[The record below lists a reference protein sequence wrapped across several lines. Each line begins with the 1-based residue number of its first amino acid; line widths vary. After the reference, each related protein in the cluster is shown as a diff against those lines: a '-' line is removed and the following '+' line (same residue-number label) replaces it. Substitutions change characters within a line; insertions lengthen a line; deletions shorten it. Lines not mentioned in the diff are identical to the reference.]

1 MIAPY
6 PPVPR
11 LMATWRWRRALVVSA
26 LLFAVTA
33 PLPIAAQAPG
43 GEGSASGILL
53 TGHDIALLGAA
64 TLGAAALTRL
74 DVRLRNA
81 LSDSLFHVK
90 HPGFTSAANRASLVT
105 ETVLM
110 LTGGTVWGIARL
122 RHDDGTADVA
132 LHTTEAVAS
141 TAMLIQVVRGAL
153 GRARPF
159 VIDDGGGMRRGDP
172 YEFQFLH
179 GFTSYNYRSFPSMHA
194 MASFAAASALSTEMR
209 QRNTPNRA
217 IIAPALY
224 LGAAMPALARMYL
237 DQHWASDVAMGV
249 FLGVFAGQKAV
260 TYSHDH
266 PDNIVDRK
274 LLRHALR
281 ATFTHDAGG
290 LSFAITPY

>member
-1 MIAPY
+1 MPPCPTRARAIGARMI
-6 PPVPR
+6 VNV
-11 LMATWRWRRALVVSA
+11 LLVAA
-26 LLFAVTA
+26 LLLGAA
-33 PLPIAAQAPG
+33 GPIAAHAQAPDTRAQ
-43 GEGSASGILL
+43 ASGVLL
-53 TGHDIALLGAA
+53 TGHDLALLGAA

-74 DVRLRNA
+74 DVRLANA
-81 LSDSLFHVK
+81 LDDSAFHVR

-110 LTGGTVWGIARL
+110 LTGGTVWGLARL

-132 LHTTEAVAS
+132 IHTTAAVAS
-141 TAMLIQVVRGAL
+141 TAMFIQVVRGVL
-153 GRARPF
+153 GRARPY
-159 VIDDGGGMRRGDP
+159 VIDDAGAMRNGDP
-172 YEFQFLH
+172 YDFQFLH

-194 MASFAAASALSTEMR
+194 MANFAAASALSTEMR

-217 IIAPALY
+217 IISPALY
-224 LGAAMPALARMYL
+224 LGATMPALARMYL

-260 TYSHDH
+260 NYSHDH
-266 PDNIVDRK
+266 PNNIVDRK
-274 LLRHALR
+274 LLRHAVR

>member
-1 MIAPY
+1 MIALY
-6 PPVPR
+6 SPVPVPV
-11 LMATWRWRRALVVSA
+11 ATWRWGRGLIVSA
-26 LLFAVTA
+26 LLAAVT
-33 PLPIAAQAPG
+33 PLPIRAQAPG
-43 GEGSASGILL
+43 GDGSPSGVLL
-53 TGHDIALLGAA
+53 TGHDLALMGAA

-74 DVRLRNA
+74 DIRVANA
-81 LSDSLFHVK
+81 LSDSAFHVK
-90 HPGFTSAANRASLVT
+90 HPSVTSAANRASLVT

-132 LHTTEAVAS
+132 IHTTEAIAS

-153 GRARPF
+153 GRARPY
-159 VIDDGGGMRRGDP
+159 VIDEVGDRRNGDP
-172 YEFQFLH
+172 YEFQFLR

-217 IIAPALY
+217 IMAPALY

-260 TYSHDH
+260 NYSHDH
-266 PDNIVDRK
+266 PNNIVDRK
-274 LLRHALR
+274 LLRHAVR